1 MRGVSCTCVN
11 SINEYCSEK
20 YEDTGAKPQNYY
32 FVGIYMLCGPIS
44 LKMGRM
50 GGRLTREGCIFSYD

>member
-20 YEDTGAKPQNYY
+20 YKDTGAKPQSYY
-32 FVGIYMLCGPIS
+32 FVGVYMLCEPIS

-50 GGRLTREGCIFSYD
+50 GGEALEGGVHI

>member
-20 YEDTGAKPQNYY
+20 YKDTGAKPQSYY
-32 FVGIYMLCGPIS
+32 FVGVYMLCEPIS

-50 GGRLTREGCIFSYD
+50 GGRL